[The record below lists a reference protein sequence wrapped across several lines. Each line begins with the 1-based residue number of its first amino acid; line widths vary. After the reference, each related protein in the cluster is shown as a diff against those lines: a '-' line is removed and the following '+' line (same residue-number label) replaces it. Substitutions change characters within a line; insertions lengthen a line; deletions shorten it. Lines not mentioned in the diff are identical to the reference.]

1 VFVLLVNPVENVNG
15 YSYEC
20 VCVKSVIC
28 DFVWVCDVGVLES
41 LSLESLPWQNV
52 PYAVPNVCECDE
64 AYYPTS
70 L

>member
-15 YSYEC
+15 YSY
-20 VCVKSVIC
+20 VPKSVIS